1 MKRTLIG
8 VGVLAAAVVLSGCY
22 GTPTDH
28 STVVPTVCTK
38 TVATIPPGGSISDIV
53 WTFTPLP
60 DESLTVDV
68 HAPDWSDVPSTFPFS
83 YTVSGF
89 TAPGLTTGDEVDVTL
104 LANDGLWADPNA
116 PAITDLNSDPNTVAL
131 DSVLFSNPLPAT
143 PGGQLSFGS
152 SVGGPYPVH
161 FVENGGLANGP
172 VVVKFD
178 GLSVF
183 GPLVTLPD
191 GSESVT
197 SVACGPTHP
206 GQLDP
211 AIITITPHTTG

>member
-1 MKRTLIG
+1 MRRTLIG

-28 STVVPTVCTK
+28 STVVSTVCSK
-38 TVATIPPGGSISDIV
+38 TVGTIPPGGSISYIV

-68 HAPDWSDVPSTFPFS
+68 NAPDWSDVASTFPFS

-89 TAPGLTTGDEVDVTL
+89 SAPGMTAAAEVDATL
-104 LANDGLWADPNA
+104 TANDGLWADPNA
-116 PAITDLNSDPNTVAL
+116 PANTDLNGDPNTVPL
-131 DSVLFSNPLPAT
+131 PSVSFSAPLPAT
-143 PGGQLSFGS
+143 PGAPLSFGS

-172 VVVKFD
+172 VIVKFD
-178 GLSVF
+178 GVSVF

-191 GSESVT
+191 GSESLT